1 MVRTI
6 FTHCNFKPFYT
17 YVPSSPKRGLASGI
31 VFAQE
36 VSKSFAQEVF
46 HGAVGIG
53 RKMFKTPVVVARLD
67 NEGQAPLAS
76 GFWHINITHLSRRLI
91 NDIFRPAAALVMEP
105 HPTRGYRAEPSR

>member
-1 MVRTI
+1 VVRTI

-67 NEGQAPLAS
+67 NEGKASFSRSGWSKVTFGCS
-76 GFWHINITHLSRRLI
+76 GFWGLY
-91 NDIFRPAAALVMEP
+91 P
-105 HPTRGYRAEPSR
+105 